1 MKEVPLEVVVLPNGM
16 LLCTGTAKMTVPST
30 DTHVRGTA
38 IYLQA
43 MELDPVATF
52 SIVAD
57 QGDGTMFGIYSLKFG
72 YVNDRTQ
79 TQVGIE
85 AQNLK
90 FGEHSN
96 ADIFCS
102 YVIVGRPLGNN

>member
-16 LLCTGTAKMTVPST
+16 LLCTGTTKMTVPST

-43 MELDPVATF
+43 MELDPVATL
-52 SIVAD
+52 SLVAD
-57 QGDGTMFGIYSLKFG
+57 QGDGTMFGIYSVKFG
-72 YVNDRTQ
+72 YVNEQTQ
-79 TQVGIE
+79 TQIGIE

-90 FGEHSN
+90 LGEPSN
-96 ADIFCS
+96 DDIFCS
-102 YVIVGRPLGNN
+102 YVIVGKPLSKN

>member
-1 MKEVPLEVVVLPNGM
+1 
-16 LLCTGTAKMTVPST
+16 MTVPST

-43 MELDPVATF
+43 MGLDPVAAL

-57 QGDGTMFGIYSLKFG
+57 QGDGTMFGIYSVKCD

-79 TQVGIE
+79 TQIGIE

-90 FGEHSN
+90 LGELSN

-102 YVIVGRPLGNN
+102 YVIVGRPLRKN